1 MKTIRGIY
9 YNLNETE
16 YTFDYE
22 NFTFYFS
29 SQNYLEKF
37 KTTYPLYLKDET
49 LKLRSK
55 YKCHIYADIMLLLNL
70 YKETEKRGYK
80 VTYTDKDRVLDL
92 SKDYMITFNLKIK

>member
-37 KTTYPLYLKDET
+37 KTKMAGD
-49 LKLRSK
+49 
-55 YKCHIYADIMLLLNL
+55 
-70 YKETEKRGYK
+70 
-80 VTYTDKDRVLDL
+80 
-92 SKDYMITFNLKIK
+92 